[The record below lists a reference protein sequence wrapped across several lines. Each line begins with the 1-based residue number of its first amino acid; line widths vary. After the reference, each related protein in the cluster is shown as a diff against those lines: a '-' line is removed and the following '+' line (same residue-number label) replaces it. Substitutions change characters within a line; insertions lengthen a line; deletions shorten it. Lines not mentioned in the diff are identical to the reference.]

1 MVRVQGKTE
10 ASHDGSSH
18 VPRLDWTGLQ
28 LSINHAVVVFATWV
42 CFGVRLD
49 LQHQLEV
56 PNCRYALSPV
66 VWMTWSDE
74 DFIGR
79 ISRMTIDVMQGPRQS
94 DQSIG
99 PWVIT
104 EGNSER
110 TSAHHIRQEGE
121 PGDERLEVN
130 LSTSIND
137 ALNERPGSPV
147 AFQACLDVK
156 SSKYLGEVV
165 EVGAWRGF
173 RGLKTLTFFFH
184 PLAFWGFVVVF
195 GQTLAFHFV

>member
-1 MVRVQGKTE
+1 
-10 ASHDGSSH
+10 
-18 VPRLDWTGLQ
+18 
-28 LSINHAVVVFATWV
+28 
-42 CFGVRLD
+42 
-49 LQHQLEV
+49 
-56 PNCRYALSPV
+56 
-66 VWMTWSDE
+66 
-74 DFIGR
+74 
-79 ISRMTIDVMQGPRQS
+79 MQGPRQS

-173 RGLKTLTFFFH
+173 RGLKTLTFFSSVGF
-184 PLAFWGFVVVF
+184 LGIRRGFWPNVGFSFRMTFFLVVSDV
-195 GQTLAFHFV
+195 